1 MSSSQGKQ
9 RENLRGCKR
18 GPRDKHSMQEKVKL
32 GCTRKT
38 RSFNAREMIQE
49 KPCNDSG
56 KEWWI

>member
-38 RSFNAREMIQE
+38 NTFNENPRS
-49 KPCNDSG
+49 DSG